1 MSGGTG
7 MVNVGLQL
15 TEWFPVVEMPFVT
28 GAFESNAPLVY
39 SVTPTVPLI
48 VVASPD
54 E

>member
-1 MSGGTG
+1 

-28 GAFESNAPLVY
+28 ASLVFNATLVY
-39 SVTPTVPLI
+39 SVTPTVPYI